1 MFNHLLLSTNAHSSL
16 TSHRFPP
23 HDGSRMQMQP
33 WRKQLSK
40 SSDVLRTYLCSQK
53 ATDLLYPDEDA
64 EDPVLPLLYFTLDEE
79 EGIEELWRQ
88 NPMPSQ
94 PMQVKTT
101 GWGAGGLG
109 LGLG

>member
-1 MFNHLLLSTNAHSSL
+1 
-16 TSHRFPP
+16 
-23 HDGSRMQMQP
+23 MQMQP